1 MNPRAWIVTKQGMTG
16 DLYEALAWNNDGK
29 PLGVSITTPTP
40 LYEGE
45 ALRAKLTKL
54 DDLLAVIHRDGGHY
68 QAEHGTA
75 KAIEDAIAAVHAL
88 RAANGDLRD
97 ELEAFQASN
106 DIRGA
111 EVDRLRAENAA
122 LLAANRD
129 CLTHFEDMRQEYT
142 GMAHF
147 VADLRAVFSL
157 NECGFT
163 ELMNAAIQA
172 QEDAV
177 RYRWMLDH
185 ASAEEWREWGKMD
198 AYDDVERAIDEAMRQ
213 AAELGNGVGIMK

>member
-1 MNPRAWIVTKQGMTG
+1 MKR
-16 DLYEALAWNNDGK
+16 
-29 PLGVSITTPTP
+29 
-40 LYEGE
+40 
-45 ALRAKLTKL
+45 KL
-54 DDLLAVIHRDGGHY
+54 DRKDSGDYEPIITNEHVIAG
-68 QAEHGTA
+68 
-75 KAIEDAIAAVHAL
+75 
-88 RAANGDLRD
+88 LRD
-97 ELEAFQASN
+97 ELDAFQASN

-111 EVDRLRAENAA
+111 EVERLRAENAA

-157 NECGFT
+157 NECGLT

-177 RYRWMLDH
+177 RFRWMLDH
-185 ASAEEWREWGKMD
+185 ASAEQWREWGKMD
-198 AYDDVERAIDEAMRQ
+198 AYDDVERAIDDAMRQ
-213 AAELGNGVGIMK
+213 AAECGNGVVILT

>member
-1 MNPRAWIVTKQGMTG
+1 MTG

-88 RAANGDLRD
+88 RAANGDLQSHFDALSYDFRRWKEATKEVLRGIGD
-97 ELEAFQASN
+97 GLELDQKVSADTYHLVTIKDVFDKVPPEKIRTCMLELAKGMDYAKMLGVLAGAPTHWPDSIDWVDDDKGEIAVKVNAGGDPLLTLRTGPEA
-106 DIRGA
+106 
-111 EVDRLRAENAA
+111 
-122 LLAANRD
+122 
-129 CLTHFEDMRQEYT
+129 
-142 GMAHF
+142 
-147 VADLRAVFSL
+147 
-157 NECGFT
+157 
-163 ELMNAAIQA
+163 
-172 QEDAV
+172 
-177 RYRWMLDH
+177 
-185 ASAEEWREWGKMD
+185 
-198 AYDDVERAIDEAMRQ
+198 
-213 AAELGNGVGIMK
+213 

>member
-1 MNPRAWIVTKQGMTG
+1 VKRKLDRKDSGDYEPIITNEHVIAGLRDEPDGPREMNPRAWIVTKQGMTG

-111 EVDRLRAENAA
+111 EVDRLRAENAR

-129 CLTHFEDMRQEYT
+129 LQAWFDAARGQSARFGDALHAIVNRCEGTARRIASGSLASSE
-142 GMAHF
+142 GMPSKES
-147 VADLRAVFSL
+147 D
-157 NECGFT
+157 
-163 ELMNAAIQA
+163 
-172 QEDAV
+172 
-177 RYRWMLDH
+177 
-185 ASAEEWREWGKMD
+185 K
-198 AYDDVERAIDEAMRQ
+198 
-213 AAELGNGVGIMK
+213 